1 MTLSSIAKCFGYHVP
16 WAAVTANALYSAAW
30 PSYAT
35 ALNSQVYNLARRSP
49 CTLRFHI
56 VAEGGWDLGMA
67 VGCGIAALMVYAGFG
82 FFWPL
87 TLGAAGSVL
96 GYFVLVRV
104 MKDVD

>member
-1 MTLSSIAKCFGYHVP
+1 
-16 WAAVTANALYSAAW
+16 
-30 PSYAT
+30 
-35 ALNSQVYNLARRSP
+35 
-49 CTLRFHI
+49 
-56 VAEGGWDLGMA
+56 MA